1 MQKNFMLTFL
11 VELFKLDFF
20 FNGLKK
26 YAHFGGREQRKS
38 FFLFQ
43 FSVILIFIG
52 LSAFVERFDGYIY
65 LLYYV
70 AFMFPPVISSM
81 VRRLH
86 DIGKSGFV
94 LPVSVLIGSLLFV
107 CGVLFFNG
115 SDLMVGIIAVLS
127 FLMML
132 YPIFLFFMPSQKGAN
147 KYDNQVSHPI
157 RHGIMLICFI
167 SIFMFFVYLLGL
179 LLSQV
184 EVLPQETALTTEEIK
199 EIDNLIKNY
208 EELK

>member
-26 YAHFGGREQRKS
+26 YAHLGGRDGRQS

-43 FSVILIFIG
+43 FSVILIFVG
-52 LSAFVERFDGYIY
+52 LSAFVERFDGFIY
-65 LLYYV
+65 LLCYIL
-70 AFMFPPVISSM
+70 FMFPPVISSM

-86 DIGKSGFV
+86 DAGKSGLI
-94 LPVSVLIGSLLFV
+94 LPGSVLIGSLFFV
-107 CGVLFFNG
+107 CGVLFFNV
-115 SDLMVGIIAVLS
+115 SDFVMGTIAILS
-127 FLMML
+127 FLMMI
-132 YPIFLFFMPSQKGAN
+132 YPVFLFFMPSQKGVN
-147 KYDNQVSHPI
+147 KYDNQESHPI

-184 EVLPQETALTTEEIK
+184 EVLPQETALTSEEIN
-199 EIDNLIKNY
+199 EIDDLIKDY
-208 EELK
+208 QGLK